1 MAYKVTH
8 IKTKG
13 DDSFEFYDK
22 GAIRGIKPS
31 FTEESGTDSNGYY
44 IKDDNGYITIKK
56 ITYSAATEDA
66 LGLISVPSSIEKDG
80 KKYTNDL
87 ILESGKLSFKD
98 KIKKICI
105 GDNITEL
112 SINDDDAV
120 IIPKMATDKLG
131 VAMVH
136 SSQSIK
142 VDDNGYLY
150 IQFTNG
156 WTDITNEKTEIDF
169 NKLVE
174 EGSLSLGDSYGN

>member
-56 ITYSAATEDA
+56 ITYSAATEDT

-80 KKYTNDL
+80 KEYTNDL

-105 GDNITEL
+105 GDNIKVL
-112 SINDDDAV
+112 PINSDDAV
-120 IIPKMATDKLG
+120 IIPKMTTDSLG
-131 VAMVH
+131 VAMVN

-150 IQFTNG
+150 IQFTDG
-156 WTDITNEKTEIDF
+156 WTDITNEKTEINF

-174 EGSLSLGDSYGN
+174 EGLLSVGDSYGN

>member
-22 GAIRGIKPS
+22 GAVRGIKPS
-31 FTEESGTDSNGYY
+31 FTEESSTDSNGYY

-56 ITYSAATEDA
+56 ITYSAATEDT

-105 GDNITEL
+105 GDNIKVL
-112 SINDDDAV
+112 PINSDDAV
-120 IIPKMATDKLG
+120 IIPKMTTDSLG

-150 IQFTNG
+150 IQFTDG
-156 WTDITNEKTEIDF
+156 WTDITNEKTEINF

-174 EGSLSLGDSYGN
+174 EGLLSLGDSYGN

>member
-22 GAIRGIKPS
+22 GAVRGIKPS

-56 ITYSAATEDA
+56 ITYSAANEDA
-66 LGLISVPSSIEKDG
+66 LELISVPSSIKKDG
-80 KKYTNDL
+80 KEYTNDL
-87 ILESGKLSFKD
+87 ILESCKLSFKD

-105 GDNITEL
+105 GDNIKAL
-112 SINDDDAV
+112 PINSDDAV
-120 IIPKMATDKLG
+120 IIPKMTTDSLG

-150 IQFTNG
+150 IQFTDG
-156 WTDITNEKTEIDF
+156 WTDITNEKTEINF

-174 EGSLSLGDSYGN
+174 EGLLSLGDSYGN

>member
-142 VDDNGYLY
+142 VDDDGYLY

-169 NKLVE
+169 NKLID
-174 EGSLSLGDSYGN
+174 EGSLSLGANYGN

>member
-56 ITYSAATEDA
+56 ITYSAATEDT

-80 KKYTNDL
+80 KEYTNDL

-105 GDNITEL
+105 GDNIKVL
-112 SINDDDAV
+112 PINSDDAV
-120 IIPKMATDKLG
+120 IIPKMTTDSLG
-131 VAMVH
+131 VAMVN

-150 IQFTNG
+150 IQFTDG
-156 WTDITNEKTEIDF
+156 WTDITNEKTEINF

-174 EGSLSLGDSYGN
+174 EGLLSLGDSYGN

>member
-1 MAYKVTH
+1 M
-8 IKTKG
+8 
-13 DDSFEFYDK
+13 
-22 GAIRGIKPS
+22 
-31 FTEESGTDSNGYY
+31 
-44 IKDDNGYITIKK
+44 
-56 ITYSAATEDA
+56 
-66 LGLISVPSSIEKDG
+66 PSSIEKDG

-142 VDDNGYLY
+142 VDDDGYLY

-169 NKLVE
+169 NKLVK
-174 EGSLSLGDSYGN
+174 EGLLPLGDSYGN

>member
-80 KKYTNDL
+80 KKYT
-87 ILESGKLSFKD
+87 
-98 KIKKICI
+98 
-105 GDNITEL
+105 
-112 SINDDDAV
+112 
-120 IIPKMATDKLG
+120 
-131 VAMVH
+131 
-136 SSQSIK
+136 
-142 VDDNGYLY
+142 
-150 IQFTNG
+150 
-156 WTDITNEKTEIDF
+156 
-169 NKLVE
+169 
-174 EGSLSLGDSYGN
+174 

>member
-22 GAIRGIKPS
+22 GAVRGIKPS

-56 ITYSAATEDA
+56 ITYSAATEDT

-80 KKYTNDL
+80 KEYTNDL

-105 GDNITEL
+105 GDNIKVL
-112 SINDDDAV
+112 PINSDDAV
-120 IIPKMATDKLG
+120 IIPKMTTDSLG

-150 IQFTNG
+150 IQFTDG
-156 WTDITNEKTEIDF
+156 WTDITNEKTEINF

-174 EGSLSLGDSYGN
+174 EGLLSLGDSYGN

>member
-22 GAIRGIKPS
+22 GAVRGIKPS

-56 ITYSAATEDA
+56 ITYSAATEDT

-80 KKYTNDL
+80 KEYTNDL

-105 GDNITEL
+105 GDNIKVL
-112 SINDDDAV
+112 PINSDDAV
-120 IIPKMATDKLG
+120 IIPKMTTDSLG
-131 VAMVH
+131 VAMVN

-150 IQFTNG
+150 IQFTDG
-156 WTDITNEKTEIDF
+156 WTDITNEKTEINF

-174 EGSLSLGDSYGN
+174 EGLLSLGDSYGN

>member
-31 FTEESGTDSNGYY
+31 FTEESSTDSNGYY

-56 ITYSAATEDA
+56 ITYSAATEEA

-80 KKYTNDL
+80 KKYKNDL

-112 SINDDDAV
+112 SINDDAV
-120 IIPKMATDKLG
+120 IIPKMATNKLG

-142 VDDNGYLY
+142 VDDDGYLY

-156 WTDITNEKTEIDF
+156 WTDITNEKTEINFSQLID
-169 NKLVE
+169 
-174 EGSLSLGDSYGN
+174 EGSLSLGANYGN

>member
-31 FTEESGTDSNGYY
+31 FTEESSTDSNGYY

-80 KKYTNDL
+80 KEYTNDL

-105 GDNITEL
+105 GDNIKVL
-112 SINDDDAV
+112 PINSDDAV
-120 IIPKMATDKLG
+120 IIPKMTTDSLG

-150 IQFTNG
+150 IQFTDG
-156 WTDITNEKTEIDF
+156 WTDITNEKTEINF

-174 EGSLSLGDSYGN
+174 EGLLSLGDNYGN

>member
-66 LGLISVPSSIEKDG
+66 LGLISVPSKIEKDG
-80 KKYTNDL
+80 KEYINDL

-105 GDNITEL
+105 GDNLKEL
-112 SINDDDAV
+112 PINSDDAV
-120 IIPKMATDKLG
+120 IIPKITTDSLG

-150 IQFTNG
+150 IQFTDG
-156 WTDITNEKTEIDF
+156 WTDITNEKTEINFSQLID
-169 NKLVE
+169 
-174 EGSLSLGDSYGN
+174 EGSLSLGANYGN

>member
-56 ITYSAATEDA
+56 ITYSAATEDT

-80 KKYTNDL
+80 KEYTNDL

-105 GDNITEL
+105 GDNIKVL
-112 SINDDDAV
+112 PINSDDAV
-120 IIPKMATDKLG
+120 IIPKMTTDSLG

-150 IQFTNG
+150 IQFTDG
-156 WTDITNEKTEIDF
+156 WTDITNEKTEINF

-174 EGSLSLGDSYGN
+174 EGLLSLGDSYGN

>member
-120 IIPKMATDKLG
+120 IIPKMETDKIG

-136 SSQSIK
+136 TSPSIK
-142 VDDNGYLY
+142 VDHAGYRY

-156 WTDITNEKTEIDF
+156 WTDIPNEKTEIDF

-174 EGSLSLGDSYGN
+174 EGSLCVRGSYGN